1 MGSKGWRGG
10 ESTRLPPIWPGFR
23 KSWRRLHTCVEFV
36 VGSLLCSERFF
47 SWYSGFTLCS
57 KTNVHLQ
64 IPLRPGIRDTKNQFV
79 DVLPLNPFLFY
90 LFEMVNIFSFQGACT
105 VLNNIST
112 DASKRHPVHCLCERT
127 SFIAIKVT
135 TYIEYTTP
143 VVSSF
148 NCTVRQYNC
157 ITCYTKLRNY
167 VIAVRE

>member
-1 MGSKGWRGG
+1 MPIVFTENRSNVKNFSSQTCSVLNLANLAILSQKLGSKGWRGG

-90 LFEMVNIFSFQGACT
+90 LFEMVNIFSF
-105 VLNNIST
+105 
-112 DASKRHPVHCLCERT
+112 
-127 SFIAIKVT
+127 
-135 TYIEYTTP
+135 
-143 VVSSF
+143 
-148 NCTVRQYNC
+148 
-157 ITCYTKLRNY
+157 
-167 VIAVRE
+167 